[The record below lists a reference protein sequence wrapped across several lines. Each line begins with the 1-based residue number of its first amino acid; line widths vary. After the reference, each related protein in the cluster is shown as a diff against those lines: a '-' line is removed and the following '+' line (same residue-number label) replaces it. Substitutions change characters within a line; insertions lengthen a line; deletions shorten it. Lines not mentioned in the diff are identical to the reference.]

1 MQDKTKVIE
10 FNSPWIA
17 DGIGDDFK
25 QWQTKKDINSQ
36 RFFEQKLTIS
46 TLENSHVFIESA
58 TGTGKTSFILNKLLP
73 YAIDKN
79 RHILYISNRTAL
91 LQQVEN
97 EVATRFNDNLI
108 EIAKKN
114 NAYSDNDSERNNI
127 PYRLLKLEHL
137 NFYMGLCNY
146 HSLTSFLKTIRE
158 HGIEFYYI
166 IFDEIHFFVED
177 ALFNPWTYQIYL
189 TILNQFP
196 NSVFIM
202 LSATM
207 EEVID
212 DFLEGLTNT
221 ALRQIY
227 NKIGNSVPIEPI
239 CNPNIYIYR
248 NTYHRDAYEL
258 AFYKDDDALI
268 ELICQSNPNN
278 KWLIFVTSK
287 DKGDNLAKAIDEY
300 TDYSVKFIS
309 SQNKKSAVWKKIVQ
323 QAMFDVDILITT
335 KVLDNGINI
344 NDPALKN
351 LVLPFCDHTEFVQM
365 LGRKRLQEGEKIKVY
380 TALPT
385 QKMLRSKKYQNERL
399 YKAIAPLIEIEQ
411 YQQSEIIQRKDLIKL
426 QEIKTRILQDYW
438 LQNDTNINRLFL
450 IDSSRNLIPN
460 YFAYVKIKNLQKF
473 YTDLLQNFYDE
484 SYFPKMVHSWLGLS
498 EDKTTKYVTFSGC
511 TTLKELMYS
520 VLNEPIPEQLQELFY
535 NEFQFLYTNM
545 CKAIFCDDLEKCK
558 EALSVRKGTTQ
569 RKATINR
576 ELAMLNL
583 PYMLVKSKNCWILQK
598 HQLEKDNKPANS

>member
-1 MQDKTKVIE
+1 M
-10 FNSPWIA
+10 
-17 DGIGDDFK
+17 
-25 QWQTKKDINSQ
+25 
-36 RFFEQKLTIS
+36 
-46 TLENSHVFIESA
+46 
-58 TGTGKTSFILNKLLP
+58 
-73 YAIDKN
+73 
-79 RHILYISNRTAL
+79 

-114 NAYSDNDSERNNI
+114 NAYSDNDSERNSI

-137 NFYMGLCNY
+137 NFYIGLCNY

-207 EEVID
+207 QDIVDAFI
-212 DFLEGLTNT
+212 EGLTNT
-221 ALRQIY
+221 ALRQIH
-227 NKIGNSVPIEPI
+227 NNIGDVIPLKPI

-287 DKGDNLAKAIDEY
+287 ERGENLAKEIDEY

-309 SQNKKSAVWKKIVQ
+309 SQNKKSAVWKKIVS

-335 KVLDNGINI
+335 KVLDNGVNI

-351 LVLPFCDHTEFVQM
+351 LVLPFCDYTEFVQM

-411 YQQSEIIQRKDLIKL
+411 YQPSETTQRKDLIRL
-426 QEIKTRILQDYW
+426 QEIKTKILQDYW
-438 LQNDTNINRLFL
+438 LQNDPNINRLFL
-450 IDSSRNLIPN
+450 INNNRHLVPN

-473 YTDLLQNFYDE
+473 YTDLLQNSYDV
-484 SYFPKMVHSWLGLS
+484 SYFPKLVCSWLGLS
-498 EDKTTKYVTFSGC
+498 EDQLPGLITFFGRTTFKG
-511 TTLKELMYS
+511 LIDM
-520 VLNEPIPEQLQELFY
+520 VLDQPIPEDLQDIFY
-535 NEFQFLYTNM
+535 EEFQFLYRNF
-545 CKAIFCDDLEKCK
+545 CKQKHSDDLEKCK

-569 RKATINR
+569 RKATMNKEMAI
-576 ELAMLNL
+576 LNL
-583 PYMLVKSKNCWILQK
+583 PYKFVKRKNCWILQK
-598 HQLEKDNKPANS
+598 HQTEKDNKPANS